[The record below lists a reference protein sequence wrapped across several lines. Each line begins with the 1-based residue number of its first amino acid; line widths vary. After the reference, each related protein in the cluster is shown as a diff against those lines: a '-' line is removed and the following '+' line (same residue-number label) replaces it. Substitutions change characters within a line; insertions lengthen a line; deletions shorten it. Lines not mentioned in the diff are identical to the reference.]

1 MRLSREVSRR
11 MRYIARVRGV
21 FVATSVLVGCGAYDP
36 ATGEWSG
43 TVHDSAGV
51 TVVANPATGVWT
63 PTTAWRL
70 DEELRIGAADGDP
83 VREFGRVAGI
93 AVNASDQIHVLD
105 RHALHVRVFDA
116 DGEFV
121 RTIGRG
127 GGGPGELAG
136 PSTVL
141 IGAGD
146 TILLPDMANQRVQ
159 RFLPD
164 GSEAGT
170 FRISLEGGIPLGW
183 HVRADGLLLEEVR
196 TLPDGRG
203 GERVLLRL
211 RAIDGEIGE
220 TLIEM
225 PVGEAMIL
233 RNGEQQMTVLAPEPR
248 WAALVDGRIVT
259 GWNAEYRL
267 EVRSPRGEL
276 ERVVTKPFERRS
288 FTESHRR
295 ALRELF
301 RQQFEDQP
309 PSPATDQMI
318 QSLRYADHYPAFAE
332 LFGGPEGT
340 IWVRHGRDIPSLD
353 RDDMANFDV
362 RGVGAPEYDVFDDA
376 GRFLGTISTPQR
388 FEPLVTHNDRIYGV
402 ERDEL
407 GVQYV
412 VRLRIVR

>member
-1 MRLSREVSRR
+1 MVH
-11 MRYIARVRGV
+11 G
-21 FVATSVLVGCGAYDP
+21 VLVAISLLAGCGADDP
-36 ATGEWSG
+36 PTGEWSG
-43 TVHDSAGV
+43 TVRDSAGV
-51 TVVANPATGVWT
+51 TVVANPATAVWT

-70 DEELRIGAADGDP
+70 EEELRIGAADGDSL
-83 VREFGRVAGI
+83 REFGRVSGI
-93 AVNASDQIHVLD
+93 AVNASGQIHVLD
-105 RHALHVRVFDA
+105 RHALQILVFDS

-141 IGAGD
+141 IAAGD
-146 TILLPDMANQRVQ
+146 TILVPDMANQRVQ

-164 GSEAGT
+164 GSEAGA
-170 FRISLEGGIPLGW
+170 FRIPLEGGIPLGW
-183 HVRADGLLLEEVR
+183 HMREDGLLLEELR
-196 TLPDGRG
+196 TLPDARG
-203 GERVLLRL
+203 GERVLLRR
-211 RAIDGEIGE
+211 RAIDGEVGE
-220 TLIEM
+220 TLVDM

-233 RNGEQQMTVLAPEPR
+233 RNGEQQMTALAPEPR

-267 EVRSPRGEL
+267 DIRSPSGEL
-276 ERVVTKPFERRS
+276 ERVVTKPFERRP

-318 QSLRYADHYPAFAE
+318 QSLRFADHYPAYAE
-332 LFGGPEGT
+332 LFGGPEGA
-340 IWVRHGRDIPSLD
+340 IWVRHGREIPSLD
-353 RDDMANFDV
+353 RDDMGNFDV
-362 RGVGAPEYDVFDDA
+362 RGVGAPDYDVFDDA
-376 GRFLGTISTPQR
+376 GRFLGTVLTPRR
-388 FEPLVTHNDRIYGV
+388 FEPVLTHNDRIYGV

-407 GVQYV
+407 GVQHV